1 MFLSCPNYEALSN
14 LFQSLSNQFVP
25 SSTNIRAHQISKSVL
40 MIRMFGGVTN
50 TFRFWRDCDYE
61 CMYHQ
66 GDLLMEGLVDP
77 LLKNGERTRSSFK
90 IF

>member
-1 MFLSCPNYEALSN
+1 
-14 LFQSLSNQFVP
+14 
-25 SSTNIRAHQISKSVL
+25 